1 MTVRITKTEFN
12 LREKLSELDKPTG
25 VKGNELMR
33 TNTSQEVRDI
43 VHADRKNIIIN
54 GAMNIAQ
61 RNTTKTGITANG
73 YYTCDRWHLQ
83 LHGPTLRLEQDS
95 DNPGQDYGFTKSLAV
110 FAAFG

>member
-54 GAMNIAQ
+54 GAM
-61 RNTTKTGITANG
+61 TVS
-73 YYTCDRWHLQ
+73 YTHLT
-83 LHGPTLRLEQDS
+83 LPTR
-95 DNPGQDYGFTKSLAV
+95 
-110 FAAFG
+110 